1 MKTKLIN
8 YLKELTQTEDINLSQ
23 PPKPELGDFAF
34 PTFPLAKQ
42 FKKNPA
48 QIAQE
53 LAEKIQQN
61 KPDFIQEVQVAWPYL
76 NFKLSSDAYS
86 KLFQQITTNVAD
98 PENKNKT
105 IFVDYIW

>member
-1 MKTKLIN
+1 MKTQLIN

-42 FKKNPA
+42 FKKNPV

-53 LAEKIQQN
+53 LAEKINQN
-61 KPDFIQEVQVAWPYL
+61 KPDFIQEVQVA
-76 NFKLSSDAYS
+76 
-86 KLFQQITTNVAD
+86 
-98 PENKNKT
+98 
-105 IFVDYIW
+105 